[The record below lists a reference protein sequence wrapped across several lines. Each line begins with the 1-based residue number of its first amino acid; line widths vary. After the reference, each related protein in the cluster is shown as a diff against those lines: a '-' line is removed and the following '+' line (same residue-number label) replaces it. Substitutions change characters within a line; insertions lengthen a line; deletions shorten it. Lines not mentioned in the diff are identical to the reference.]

1 MKFSGQLAVAAPR
14 NEVFDRIRDARFFA
28 SCINGVTNLEE
39 IGADKYSALFE
50 TKVAFMK
57 FKFQVEVEVTKAE
70 RPDLIEGKIEGK
82 PIGIVG
88 RLNATSSTTLIE
100 RGGETVISY
109 DVEANLTGKL
119 GSLGQP
125 VLNAKAKDMEKQ
137 FMANLRASFGL
148 DGQGTSA

>member
-1 MKFSGQLAVAAPR
+1 MKFSGELAVAAPR

-28 SCINGVTNLEE
+28 SCIEGVSNLEE

-57 FKFQVEVEVTKAE
+57 FKFQVEVKVTKAE
-70 RPDLIEGKIEGK
+70 RPDVIEGRIEGK
-82 PIGIVG
+82 PLGIVG
-88 RLNATSSTTLIE
+88 RLNATSKTTLFE

-109 DVEANLTGKL
+109 SVEANLTGKL

-125 VLNAKAKDMEKQ
+125 VLNAKAKEMERQ
-137 FMANLRASFGL
+137 FMANLKASFGG
-148 DGQGTSA
+148 DAQGASA